1 MQQIIPA
8 AFSMGNAA
16 AAVPAEQDDGNVLT
30 FDDVQKS
37 GGRSVVAAKIIDL
50 VPSNCAF
57 SKQPAEWPDADVESV
72 QAVHVR
78 SIAGTVVARA
88 TSSAAAPTESANVPG
103 VNAAEGA
110 LERCPGRIA
119 EAARPAQPARW
130 RAIQEPGQLRL
141 ACTT

>member
-1 MQQIIPA
+1 
-8 AFSMGNAA
+8 MGNAA
-16 AAVPAEQDDGNVLT
+16 AAVPAEQDDRNVLT

-72 QAVHVR
+72 QAVHDR
-78 SIAGTVVARA
+78 SIVGTVVART

-103 VNAAEGA
+103 DGEFDESPESRELGA
-110 LERCPGRIA
+110 IWHDEIRETDMISC
-119 EAARPAQPARW
+119 
-130 RAIQEPGQLRL
+130 
-141 ACTT
+141 